1 MAVNMTIMKKLYP
14 DTIPELIYFPDA
26 SCTGVWRDDTIIFS
40 HKYTECGTQRE
51 VVQFLYFF
59 KSSCSITTGLAS
71 CNDYDI
77 FPYADITISNV
88 SSKHLKQNQKIWC
101 QNNK

>member
-51 VVQFLYFF
+51 VVQCIESDFFF
-59 KSSCSITTGLAS
+59 KVLALLQQ
-71 CNDYDI
+71 
-77 FPYADITISNV
+77 A
-88 SSKHLKQNQKIWC
+88 
-101 QNNK
+101 